1 MKALTAIAVRD
12 LRVAMRGGGAG
23 VPLGFFLAVGALLPF
38 GIGPDPALLAG
49 VSTGAV
55 WVAALLACLLALDR
69 MYRADLEDGSMAL
82 LATSPLPLE
91 MTVVAKCA
99 ASWIT
104 SGLPIAVT
112 SPALAMLHG
121 LPPADWPRLAM
132 SLLLG
137 TFALTLLGSI
147 GAALAA
153 SLRAPGLLAPLL
165 VLPMTVPVL
174 IFGAAAA
181 SGAEGSML
189 LLGAVALGALAVTP
203 WAAAAALKSGLE

>member
-1 MKALTAIAVRD
+1 MAVAARD

-23 VPLGFFLAVGALLPF
+23 MPMGFFLAVGVLLPF

-49 VSTGAV
+49 VSAGSI
-55 WVAALLACLLALDR
+55 WIAALLACLLALDR

-91 MTVVAKCA
+91 MTVVAKCS
-99 ASWIT
+99 ASWIV
-104 SGLPIAVT
+104 SGLPIAAA

-121 LPPADWPRLAM
+121 LPPADWPGLAL
-132 SLLLG
+132 SLMMG
-137 TFALTLLGSI
+137 TMALTMLGSV

-153 SLRAPGLLAPLL
+153 SLRAPGLLAPLM

-181 SGAEGSML
+181 SGAEGAMM

-203 WAAAAALKSGLE
+203 WAAAAALKSGME